1 MRARDQLLGLLL
13 CGAFGALVGVVVGAG
28 AESAARWLVLREI
41 QGWPTRAGP
50 CVCADTDAATAAAES
65 PLWGAP

>member
-28 AESAARWLVLREI
+28 
-41 QGWPTRAGP
+41 WPTRAGP
-50 CVCADTDAATAAAES
+50 CVCADADAATAAAES